1 MKIGI
6 ISDTHGH
13 EGAWVR
19 ACEQFFTGAD
29 LILHA
34 GDVAYHGPRNPMKA
48 DYNPMGLIERI
59 NASEIPVILAKG
71 NCDSDVD
78 ASCLEVLRFLI
89 LRRAMF
95 CMNSLWIGKDKMDQL
110 VKAAAAGG
118 ELRIF
123 AAVTTNLV
131 AEAMRRHD
139 CWPVAAAALGR
150 TMTGALLFAA
160 NLKNKESVTI
170 KFKGDGPLGT
180 VTADA
185 TAEGYVRGYVDHPHV
200 HLPLNA
206 MGKIDVGGGIGRG
219 LLSVTRFTGLKEPV
233 TGSVHIVNGEIAEDL
248 ISYLYT
254 SEQTPSSIGL
264 GVLVSP
270 ELECLG
276 AGGFFVQPMPGASGE
291 TLDRVEE
298 NLKTISSVSHMVE
311 AGLDAAGIIEK
322 VFGGFDDVKI
332 LSATD
337 LSFRCNCSK
346 NYITDRLLMLG
357 EEDLRS
363 LRDDGRAEVKCHF
376 CGAAYNFDR
385 EELSAIYNAAKKMR
399 AMRAPVG
406 A

>member
-1 MKIGI
+1 
-6 ISDTHGH
+6 
-13 EGAWVR
+13 
-19 ACEQFFTGAD
+19 
-29 LILHA
+29 
-34 GDVAYHGPRNPMKA
+34 
-48 DYNPMGLIERI
+48 
-59 NASEIPVILAKG
+59 
-71 NCDSDVD
+71 
-78 ASCLEVLRFLI
+78 
-89 LRRAMF
+89 MF

-123 AAVTTNLV
+123 AAVTTDLV

-311 AGLDAAGIIEK
+311 EGLDAAGIIEK